1 MRRFW
6 HLLFALC
13 VTLGATGMGLRLPEP
28 TAACCCGESAACE
41 HEAPEGC
48 GCGLPAQP
56 GPRCPSGPS
65 QGLVLAQVASPQEA
79 DAEACETRH
88 EAAPWVG
95 LPAFL
100 PSHTP
105 RAGSGSSLA
114 PAREGPP
121 PGAKARQARLQ
132 VFLI

>member
-28 TAACCCGESAACE
+28 AAACCCGEAAGGE
-41 HEAPEGC
+41 QEAPGGC

-65 QGLVLAQVASPQEA
+65 QALVLAPAATPQERA
-79 DAEACETRH
+79 AQPSEVRPEAK
-88 EAAPWVG
+88 PWAG
-95 LPAFL
+95 LSGLL
-100 PSHTP
+100 PTLNATVDRCVPSNP
-105 RAGSGSSLA
+105 S
-114 PAREGPP
+114 REGPP
-121 PGAKARQARLQ
+121 PGAVPRQARLQ